1 MLDSTM
7 QADSWL
13 TATLRP
19 AGIIDRDDADRLR
32 DVLGALAASASLV
45 VVDLEAA
52 DLRSPAAAAVIDD
65 AAHGLERRGGC
76 LLCIRADDESRRVL
90 ASAGGHAV
98 VLDGAAA

>member
-1 MLDSTM
+1 M
-7 QADSWL
+7 
-13 TATLRP
+13 
-19 AGIIDRDDADRLR
+19 
-32 DVLGALAASASLV
+32 LGALAASASLV

-52 DLRSPAAAAVIDD
+52 ALRSPAAAAVIDD

-76 LLCIRADDESRRVL
+76 LLCIKADDGSREVL

>member
-1 MLDSTM
+1 MLDTAT

-19 AGIIDRDDADRLR
+19 AGIIDRDDTDRLR

-52 DLRSPAAAAVIDD
+52 ALRSPAAAAVIDD

-76 LLCIRADDESRRVL
+76 LLCVGADDGARRAL
-90 ASAGGHAV
+90 ATAGGHAV